1 MLRYLIPLLLLGSA
15 PAQAAVL
22 SCGQASYYGTAS
34 DGYAW
39 RTMANGKP
47 MNPNALTTAHPSLPF
62 GTRLKIT
69 NQHNGKSVVL
79 LVTDRGP
86 YVQGRILDLSVGAFS
101 KIANP
106 RSGIVKVCASKA

>member
-1 MLRYLIPLLLLGSA
+1 MLRYLFPLLLLGSS

-47 MNPNALTTAHPSLPF
+47 MNPQSLTTAHPFLPF
-62 GTRLKIT
+62 GTRLKVV

-79 LVTDRGP
+79 TVTDRGP
-86 YVQGRILDLSVGAFS
+86 YAHGRILDLSIGAFS
-101 KIANP
+101 KIAHP
-106 RSGIVKVCASKA
+106 RNGIATVCASKV